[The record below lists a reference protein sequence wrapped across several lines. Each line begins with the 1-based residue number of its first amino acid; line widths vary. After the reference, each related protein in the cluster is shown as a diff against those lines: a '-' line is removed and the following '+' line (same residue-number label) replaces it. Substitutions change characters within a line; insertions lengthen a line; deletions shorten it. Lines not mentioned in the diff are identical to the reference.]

1 MKQTLLRIVGTS
13 LICFSTALPTS
24 AQQELAQVKIDPSE
38 VNKNWSLFSE
48 YQKNSDCKTAIP
60 YGWNVLRMNPK
71 RFKTLYTK
79 MGECYYAF
87 YEKETDANIR
97 KAYADTMVMLYDL
110 GIQHV
115 PDRAST
121 YWLSK
126 AYALENYF
134 EGRDA
139 DATAA
144 YEKAISLDPKT
155 DFAYVDRLGV
165 LYIKHIPDDPAN
177 KQKAIEHYQKA
188 YSTYVSPWDFIT
200 VGATRDEVSKA
211 LGSADKIAEA
221 VFQNLKTISWIYEKE
236 KALIYFVDGKVMGWN
251 REGPP
256 TPKEVA
262 TERLKKLITD
272 PKELIE
278 IAEKQL
284 ATDPNNIER
293 IWNAAQAHIQAEQ
306 YDGAEKHLNKLI
318 KMAPKT
324 ANYWNE
330 LARVQQRQQR
340 FKQAIESY
348 EKALTLNPALK
359 ENLLNI
365 TVCYR
370 EMNNYSA
377 ARTYALR
384 AAQREKG
391 WGRPYFEI
399 AEVYKAAVERCIR
412 ETKGGDWSKLDI
424 NDKLV
429 YKLAADSYARAKT
442 VESSN
447 SNEADIRFRELSTL
461 VPSRED
467 YFFHR
472 VKIQNGKMVIE
483 SPCYTWI
490 GEPVPVPPLR

>member
-1 MKQTLLRIVGTS
+1 MVGIS
-13 LICFSTALPTS
+13 LISFSAALPTL
-24 AQQELAQVKIDPSE
+24 AQQELAQAKVDPSE
-38 VNKNWSLFSE
+38 VGKNWSLFSE
-48 YQKNSDCKTAIP
+48 YQKNGDCKTATP

-87 YEKETDANIR
+87 YEKETDGNIR

-165 LYIKHIPDDPAN
+165 LYIKHIPDN
-177 KQKAIEHYQKA
+177 LVNRQKAIELYRKA
-188 YSTYVSPWDFIT
+188 QEADPKN
-200 VGATRDEVSKA
+200 EVP
-211 LGSADKIAEA
+211 G
-221 VFQNLKTISWIYEKE
+221 
-236 KALIYFVDGKVMGWN
+236 
-251 REGPP
+251 
-256 TPKEVA
+256 
-262 TERLKKLITD
+262 ERLKRLITD

-278 IAEKQL
+278 IAEKLL
-284 ATDPNNIER
+284 ANDPNNIER
-293 IWNAAQAHIQAEQ
+293 IWSAAQAHIQAEQ

-330 LARVQQRQQR
+330 LARVQQRQQK
-340 FKQAIESY
+340 FKQAIDSY
-348 EKALTLNPALK
+348 EKALNLNPALK

-370 EMNNYSA
+370 ELNNYSA

-391 WGRPYFEI
+391 WGRPYIEI
-399 AEVYKAAVERCIR
+399 AELYKAAVERCIK
-412 ETKGGDWSKLDI
+412 EAKGGDWSKLDI

-429 YKLAADSYARAKT
+429 YKLAADSYARAKA
-442 VESSN
+442 VDSSIG
-447 SNEADIRFRELSTL
+447 NEADLRIRELSTL

-472 VKIQNGKMVIE
+472 DKIRNGTMTIE

-490 GEPVPVPPLR
+490 GEPVPVPPLK

>member
-1 MKQTLLRIVGTS
+1 MTQTLLRMVSAS
-13 LICFSTALPTS
+13 LLSFSTALPTL
-24 AQQELAQVKIDPSE
+24 AQQELAQAKIDPSE
-38 VNKNWSLFSE
+38 VGKNWSLFSE
-48 YQKNSDCKTAIP
+48 YQKNGDCKTATP
-60 YGWNVLRMNPK
+60 YGWNVVRMDPK

-97 KAYADTMVMLYDL
+97 KAHADTMVMLYDL

-126 AYALENYF
+126 AYALENYY
-134 EGRDA
+134 ETRDVEA
-139 DATAA
+139 IAA

-165 LYIKHIPDDPAN
+165 LYIKHIPN
-177 KQKAIEHYQKA
+177 NLVNRQKAIELYRKA
-188 YSTYVSPWDFIT
+188 QEADPKN
-200 VGATRDEVSKA
+200 EVP
-211 LGSADKIAEA
+211 G
-221 VFQNLKTISWIYEKE
+221 
-236 KALIYFVDGKVMGWN
+236 
-251 REGPP
+251 
-256 TPKEVA
+256 
-262 TERLKKLITD
+262 ERLKRLISD

-278 IAEKQL
+278 IAEKLL
-284 ATDPNNIER
+284 ANDPNNIER
-293 IWNAAQAHIQAEQ
+293 IWSAAQAHIQAEH
-306 YDGAEKHLNKLI
+306 YDGAEKHLNRLI

-330 LARVQQRQQR
+330 LARVQQRQQK
-340 FKQAIESY
+340 FKQAIDSY
-348 EKALTLNPALK
+348 EKALNLNPALK

-370 EMNNYSA
+370 ELNNYSA

-391 WGRPYFEI
+391 WGRPYIEI
-399 AEVYKAAVERCIR
+399 AELYKAAVERCIK

-429 YKLAADSYARAKT
+429 YKLAADSYARAKALD
-442 VESSN
+442 SSIG
-447 SNEADIRFRELSTL
+447 NEADLRIRELSTL

-472 VKIQNGKMVIE
+472 DKIQNGKMVIE

-490 GEPVPVPPLR
+490 GEPVPVPVLK